1 MKIHKNIKAV
11 AISMTLAITWLSPL
25 GGVGGGVGYAYDY
38 KDPDAVQAAMAL
50 LIHHQSANADT
61 IAKEISARFK
71 KSAAMQTAL
80 GRAYY
85 RNNQRETTREYLAK
99 AYKADSTYAPA
110 YILHG
115 DMYAEWAV
123 DSACIFYDK
132 AIRCDSL
139 NPDGYIHYA
148 NAMSIKDMDK
158 AKARLE
164 DLRRVLPHYNVD
176 LEIANLYNKRGDDA
190 HAAEAMANVN
200 VDKLTMNQLAKY
212 AQNLYWSNDDQKA
225 IEIAKIGIKRFPQN
239 KGFNRLYFWSA
250 TRSGG
255 YQVAKEQGDIWFRAT
270 PADSLNSIDLFCMGS
285 TQLGLGET
293 DKAFT
298 TWAGIAD
305 KDDYF
310 APQMRGQ
317 ITRVV
322 RKLVDERKQQGQWD
336 DAIAM
341 YRKFMDTYPSTDG
354 AYQLYQLS
362 NIYRDKANEENGAEK
377 QATIRKMFQVYEE
390 IESKYPRW
398 ENIHYVLFTHAR
410 WSYAYFDRDNSQ
422 GLARPYY
429 EKLYEVLSGKDEP
442 TDQDKA
448 MIVEACQY
456 LGSDSYFQKHNLA
469 DARVWWRRILLF
481 DPDNENAKQAL
492 DKITK

>member
-1 MKIHKNIKAV
+1 
-11 AISMTLAITWLSPL
+11 MTRKLIIATLIIIFNFQFSIVNTVS
-25 GGVGGGVGYAYDY
+25 AYDY

-50 LIHHQSANADT
+50 LIHHQSTNADT
-61 IAKEISARFK
+61 IAKEISKRFK

-85 RNNQRETTREYLAK
+85 RNNMRETTREYLAK
-99 AYKADSTYAPA
+99 AYKADSTFAPA
-110 YILHG
+110 YILNG

-132 AIRCDSL
+132 AIACDSM
-139 NPDGYIHYA
+139 NADGYIHYA
-148 NAMSIKDMDK
+148 NAMAIKDMDK

-164 DLRRVLPHYNVD
+164 DLRRVRPDYNVD

-200 VDKLTMNQLAKY
+200 VDKLSMNQLAKY
-212 AQNLYWSNDDQKA
+212 AQNLYWSNNDEKA
-225 IEIAKIGIKRFPQN
+225 IEIAKLGIKRFPQN

-250 TRSGG
+250 SRSSAWRI
-255 YQVAKEQGDIWFRAT
+255 AKEQGDIWFKAT
-270 PADSLNSIDLFCMGS
+270 PVDSLNSIDLFCMGS
-285 TQLGLGET
+285 TQLGLGQT
-293 DKAFT
+293 DKAFE
-298 TWAGIAD
+298 TWAGIAN

-322 RKLVDERKQQGQWD
+322 RKLVDENKQQGRWAT
-336 DAIAM
+336 AIAM
-341 YRKFMDTYPSTDG
+341 YERFMATYPSKDQ

-362 NIYRDKANEENGAEK
+362 NIYRDKAGEENGEEK
-377 QATIRKMFQVYEE
+377 VATIRKMFEIYEK
-390 IESKYPRW
+390 IENEYPRW
-398 ENIHYVLFTHAR
+398 ENLNYVLYTHAR
-410 WSYAYFDRDNSQ
+410 WTYAYFDRDNSKSM
-422 GLARPYY
+422 ARPYY
-429 EKLYEVLSGKDEP
+429 EKLYDFLSGKDEP
-442 TDQDKA
+442 TEQDKA

-456 LGSDSYFQKHNLA
+456 LGSDSYFQHHNLA

-492 DKITK
+492 DKIKK

>member
-1 MKIHKNIKAV
+1 MYKSSANI
-11 AISMTLAITWLSPL
+11 IITLSLFLFTFAH
-25 GGVGGGVGYAYDY
+25 VERAYAQHY

-50 LIHHQSANADT
+50 LIHHQSTNADT
-61 IAKEISARFK
+61 IAKELSKRFR

-85 RNNQRETTREYLAK
+85 RNNMRETTREYLAK
-99 AYKADSTYAPA
+99 AYKADSTFAPA

-148 NAMSIKDMDK
+148 NAMSIKDIDK
-158 AKARLE
+158 ARARLE
-164 DLRRVLPHYNVD
+164 DLRRVRPDYNVD
-176 LEIANLYNKRGDDA
+176 IEIANIYNKRGDDA

-200 VDKLTMNQLAKY
+200 ADKLSMNQLAKY
-212 AQNLYWSNDDQKA
+212 AQNLYWSNNDEKA
-225 IEIAKIGIKRFPQN
+225 IEIAKKGIKRFPKN

-250 TRSGG
+250 TRSGA
-255 YQVAKEQGDIWFRAT
+255 YKIAKEQGDIWFRST
-270 PADSLNSIDLFCMGS
+270 PVDSLNSIDLFCMGS
-285 TQLGLGET
+285 TQLGLGQT
-293 DKAFT
+293 DKAFE
-298 TWAGIAD
+298 TWAGIAN

-336 DAIAM
+336 DAVSI
-341 YRKFMDTYPSTDG
+341 YERFMKTYPSTDG
-354 AYQLYQLS
+354 AYQLYQLA
-362 NIYRDKANEENGAEK
+362 NIYRDKAGEENGEEK
-377 QATIRKMFQVYEE
+377 QATIRKMFTIYEE
-390 IESKYPRW
+390 IENKYPRW
-398 ENIHYVLFTHAR
+398 ENISYVLYTHAR
-410 WSYAYFDRDNSQ
+410 WSYAYFDRDNSRS
-422 GLARPYY
+422 LARPYY
-429 EKLYEVLSGKDEP
+429 EKLYEVLSAKDEP
-442 TDQDKA
+442 TDQEKA

-456 LGSDSYFQKHNLA
+456 LGSDSYFQHKNLA

-492 DKITK
+492 DKIKK